1 MIVKKLPIPIIT
13 ITEITKLN
21 MPMLFAKNNIGMFFY
36 KKITD
41 DYEKYNVMFNI
52 GNKLLKKPKKC

>member
-21 MPMLFAKNNIGMFFY
+21 MPMLFAKNNIGMFFLQ
-36 KKITD
+36 K
-41 DYEKYNVMFNI
+41 NNR
-52 GNKLLKKPKKC
+52 